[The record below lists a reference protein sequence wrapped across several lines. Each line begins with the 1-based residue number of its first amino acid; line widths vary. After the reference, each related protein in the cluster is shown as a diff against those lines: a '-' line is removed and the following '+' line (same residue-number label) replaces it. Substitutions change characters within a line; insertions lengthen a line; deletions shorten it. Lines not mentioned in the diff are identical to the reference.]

1 MFADIL
7 QSPEAASIFGNGNPK
22 FRDSGKLHLRIEK
35 REEEG
40 ERERESGVAGDGRGS
55 RGFAYTL
62 RRVVFQRNTVKI
74 KKRLKAICLCNIVH
88 VQAYEDII

>member
-35 REEEG
+35 REEGEVEG
-40 ERERESGVAGDGRGS
+40 ERCCGGRKRKS
-55 RGFAYTL
+55 R
-62 RRVVFQRNTVKI
+62 
-74 KKRLKAICLCNIVH
+74 ICIY
-88 VQAYEDII
+88 AP

>member
-40 ERERESGVAGDGRGS
+40 EGEVEEERCCGGRKRKS
-55 RGFAYTL
+55 R
-62 RRVVFQRNTVKI
+62 
-74 KKRLKAICLCNIVH
+74 ICIY
-88 VQAYEDII
+88 AP